1 MNEKRGGGGG
11 RGEREREREMGGGE
25 LNDEAVRRDKRSIR
39 VRGMEG
45 NGLSERG
52 DE

>member
-25 LNDEAVRRDKRSIR
+25 LNDEAIRRDKRASYKGDGDGREWIER
-39 VRGMEG
+39 
-45 NGLSERG
+45 ERG
-52 DE
+52 